1 MTTTSRDHRSD
12 RHRATRQDILDAAW
26 RLTAEHG
33 LTGWSLKQLGDAV
46 GMRAPS
52 LYVYFPSKAEIYDA
66 MFASGYVD
74 LRAMIDATR
83 RPKEPRQ
90 LLRTAA
96 RVFID
101 FAVANPPRYQLLFLR
116 TVPGFE
122 PSPQSYQLA
131 LETLDVTRGVLAQAG
146 ATRADDLDLWTALV
160 TGLAAQQLSN
170 DPGGTRWRRLIND
183 AVDMFAASRITTS

>member
-66 MFASGYVD
+66 MFASGYAD

-131 LETLDVTRGVLAQAG
+131 LETLDITRGVLAQAG

-170 DPGGTRWRRLIND
+170 DPGGTRWRRLINE
-183 AVDMFAASRITTS
+183 AVDMFAASRITTF